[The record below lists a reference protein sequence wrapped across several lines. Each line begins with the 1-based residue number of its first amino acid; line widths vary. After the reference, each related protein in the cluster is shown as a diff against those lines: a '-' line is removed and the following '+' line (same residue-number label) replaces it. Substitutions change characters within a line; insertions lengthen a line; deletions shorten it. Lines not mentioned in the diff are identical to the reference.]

1 MSKRPH
7 IPVLIN
13 EVLEFFKGITLKVF
27 MDGTMGAAGHA
38 KRILETHPEIE
49 AFIGFDKDVHA
60 LEIAQQELEPWKDK
74 VHLKRGDFAN
84 ALEHLKEEKIGC
96 LDGVLFDFGVS
107 SMQLDS
113 KTRGFS
119 FMHEAPLDMRM
130 DTSAELTAEKVVNE
144 FPENKLAEIFLKY
157 GEEFQ
162 YKKIAKAIVTA
173 RRKKRIQSTID
184 LVQVISPVLQRK
196 RGRRRIHPATLVFQ
210 ALRIYVNHELDS
222 IEQGVNSAIECLC
235 PNGRIGVISFHSLED
250 RIVKNIFRSN
260 KTTKVLTKKPLIAT
274 QEEKKENPRSR
285 SAKLRFAEKICG
297 DEDANT

>member
-1 MSKRPH
+1 VSKRPH
-7 IPVLIN
+7 IPVLID
-13 EVLEFFKGITLKVF
+13 EVLEFFKDKTLKVF

-38 KRILETHPEIE
+38 KKILETHPEIE
-49 AFIGFDKDVHA
+49 IFIGFDKDMHA
-60 LEIAQQELEPWKDK
+60 LEIAEKELDPWKGK
-74 VHLKRGDFAN
+74 LRLKNGDFAS
-84 ALEHLKEEKIGC
+84 APIYLKEEKIDC
-96 LDGVLFDFGVS
+96 LDGVLLDLGVS

-130 DTSAELTAEKVVNE
+130 DTNSDLTAEKVVNE

-162 YKKIAKAIVTA
+162 YKKIAKAIAIA
-173 RRKKRIQSTID
+173 RKKKRIKSTID

-222 IEQGVNSAIECLC
+222 VEQGVGSAIEHLC
-235 PNGRIGVISFHSLED
+235 PAGRIGVISFHSLED

-260 KTTKVLTKKPLIAT
+260 KKAKILTKKPLIAT
-274 QEEKKENPRSR
+274 QEEKKANPRSR
-285 SAKLRFAEKICG
+285 SAKLRFAEKIEG
-297 DEDANT
+297 DEDANN

>member
-7 IPVLIN
+7 IPVLID
-13 EVLEFFKGITLKVF
+13 EVLEFFKDKTLKVF

-38 KRILETHPEIE
+38 KKILETHPEIE
-49 AFIGFDKDVHA
+49 IFIGFDKDVHA
-60 LEIAQQELEPWKDK
+60 LEIAEKELDPWKDK
-74 VHLKRGDFAN
+74 LRLKNGDFAS
-84 ALEHLKEEKIGC
+84 APTYLKEEKIDC
-96 LDGVLFDFGVS
+96 LDGVLLDLGVS

-130 DTSAELTAEKVVNE
+130 DTSSDLTAEKVVNE

-162 YKKIAKAIVTA
+162 YKKIAKAIAVA
-173 RRKKRIQSTID
+173 RKKKRIKSTID

-222 IEQGVNSAIECLC
+222 VEQGVGSAIEHLC
-235 PNGRIGVISFHSLED
+235 PAGRIGVISFHSLED

-260 KTTKVLTKKPLIAT
+260 KKAKILTKKPLTAT
-274 QEEKKENPRSR
+274 QEEKKANPRSR
-285 SAKLRFAEKICG
+285 SAKLRFAEKIEG
-297 DEDANT
+297 DEDANN

>member
-1 MSKRPH
+1 VSKRPH
-7 IPVLIN
+7 IPVLID
-13 EVLEFFKGITLKVF
+13 EVLEFFKDKTLKVF

-38 KRILETHPEIE
+38 KKILETHPEIE
-49 AFIGFDKDVHA
+49 IFIGFDKDVHA
-60 LEIAQQELEPWKDK
+60 LEIAEKELDPWKDK
-74 VHLKRGDFAN
+74 LRLKNGDFAS
-84 ALEHLKEEKIGC
+84 APTYLKEEKIDC
-96 LDGVLFDFGVS
+96 LDGVLLDLGVS

-130 DTSAELTAEKVVNE
+130 DTSSDLTAEKVVNE

-162 YKKIAKAIVTA
+162 YKKIAKAIAVA
-173 RRKKRIQSTID
+173 RKKKRIKSTID

-222 IEQGVNSAIECLC
+222 VEQGVGSAIEHLC
-235 PNGRIGVISFHSLED
+235 PAGRIGVISFHSLED

-260 KTTKVLTKKPLIAT
+260 KKAKILTKKPLTAT
-274 QEEKKENPRSR
+274 QEEKKANPRSR
-285 SAKLRFAEKICG
+285 SAKLRFAEKIEG
-297 DEDANT
+297 DEDANN